1 MSLPTPECQV
11 ITSLRQSGPGGMG
24 ELRLFPSQLC
34 KAQEEWSGEARQ
46 VWDLR
51 ILAGSS
57 QRGSPPGPEAQGRPL
72 GSALP
77 PRLRL
82 SPSNQ
87 KEQREAV
94 VKLGTNPTPLRN
106 PMRPQKVHKMAKLEE
121 KCPPTQGPAKQASS
135 SRDSRMDCPQSF
147 PAPLSFLSHPQGTLW
162 TDGDPR
168 SKWGPL
174 CSLALRP
181 RVPQESCCPLWD
193 SCPGLKKP

>member
-11 ITSLRQSGPGGMG
+11 VTSLRQNGPGGMG

-34 KAQEEWSGEARQ
+34 KAQEEWSGEQGRSGTSG
-46 VWDLR
+46 
-51 ILAGSS
+51 ILVGSS
-57 QRGSPPGPEAQGRPL
+57 QRGRPPGPRGQDRPL

-77 PRLRL
+77 PRPRL
-82 SPSNQ
+82 SPSSQ

-94 VKLGTNPTPLRN
+94 VKLGMYPTPLRN
-106 PMRPQKVHKMAKLEE
+106 PMRPQKAHKMAKLEE

-135 SRDSRMDCPQSF
+135 RDGRMDRPQSS

-168 SKWGPL
+168 SKRGPL
-174 CSLALRP
+174 CSLPLRP
-181 RVPQESCCPLWD
+181 RVPQESCCQR
-193 SCPGLKKP
+193 GQQGTVVQA

>member
-11 ITSLRQSGPGGMG
+11 VTSLRQSGPGGMG

-34 KAQEEWSGEARQ
+34 KAQEEWSGEQGGSGTSGIR
-46 VWDLR
+46 
-51 ILAGSS
+51 AGSS
-57 QRGSPPGPEAQGRPL
+57 QRGRPPGPGGQGRPL

-77 PRLRL
+77 PRPRL

-94 VKLGTNPTPLRN
+94 VKLGMYPTPLRN

-135 SRDSRMDCPQSF
+135 SRDGRMDHPQSS

-162 TDGDPR
+162 TDGDPI
-168 SKWGPL
+168 SKRGPL
-174 CSLALRP
+174 CSWPLRP
-181 RVPQESCCPLWD
+181 RVPQESCCQR
-193 SCPGLKKP
+193 GQQGTVVQA